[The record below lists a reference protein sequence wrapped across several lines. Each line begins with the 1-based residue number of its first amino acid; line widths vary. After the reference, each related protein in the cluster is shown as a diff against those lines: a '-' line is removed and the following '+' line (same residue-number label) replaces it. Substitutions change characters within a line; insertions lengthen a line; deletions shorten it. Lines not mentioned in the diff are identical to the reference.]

1 MITILFFGDIVG
13 AKGRS
18 RIKRDL
24 PLLIETYNFDFVFA
38 NGENAA
44 HGKGITPKI
53 VDELLASGIDAIS
66 MGNHSYSKAEI
77 MWLEASKPVAFPHN
91 LIGQFQ
97 DRSTVK
103 VTKNGIT
110 VALMSV
116 MGNVFMENTD
126 QTWSDALHKMI
137 NVDAH
142 LKICDFHA
150 ETTSEK
156 YIVLHSF
163 YESLSAILG
172 THTHVQTSDAH
183 IYNGCAYIT
192 DVGMCGPFPSILGRD
207 KDEVL
212 RRFIKK
218 EKTHYTV
225 SSEDAMLN
233 FVVLQFEHHTYTPV
247 AIKAYSIKPSE
258 NILEVCNHCDIMN
271 ALRR

>member
-1 MITILFFGDIVG
+1 MISVLFFGDIVG

-24 PLLIETYNFDFVFA
+24 PLLLDHYQFDFVLA
-38 NGENAA
+38 NAENAA

-53 VDELLASGIDAIS
+53 VDELLSAGLDALS
-66 MGNHSYSKAEI
+66 LGNHSYSKSEV
-77 MWLEASKPVAFPHN
+77 MWLDASKPVAFPQN

-97 DRSTVK
+97 DRHTVTLTK
-103 VTKNGIT
+103 HGVTL
-110 VALMSV
+110 ALMSV

-126 QTWSDALHKMI
+126 QSWVESLHKMSQVNADI
-137 NVDAH
+137 
-142 LKICDFHA
+142 KICDFHA

-156 YIVLHSF
+156 YIVLHTYF
-163 YESLSAILG
+163 DVLSAIIG

-183 IYNGCAYIT
+183 VYNGCAYIT

-218 EKTHYTV
+218 ERTHYTV
-225 SSEDAMLN
+225 SDEEAMLN
-233 FVVLQFEHHTYTPV
+233 FVLIQFNKDNYEPV
-247 AIKAYSIKPSE
+247 FIKSYSIKPSE
-258 NILEVCNHCDIMN
+258 NVLEVCQDCDTMN
-271 ALRR
+271 TLRR

>member
-1 MITILFFGDIVG
+1 MISILFFGDIVG

-24 PLLIETYNFDFVFA
+24 PLLIEHYNVDFVFA

-53 VDELLASGIDAIS
+53 VDELLMTGIDAIS

-103 VTKNGIT
+103 VTKNGIS

-126 QTWSDALHKMI
+126 QMWIDSLHKMI
-137 NVDAH
+137 QIDADIK
-142 LKICDFHA
+142 LCDFHA

-156 YIVLHSF
+156 YILLHSF
-163 YESLSAILG
+163 NESLSAIVG
-172 THTHVQTSDAH
+172 THTHVQTNDAH

-218 EKTHYTV
+218 ERTHYTV

-233 FVVLQFEHHTYTPV
+233 FVLLQFDRSTFAPV
-247 AIKAYSIKPSE
+247 AIKAYSIKPTE
-258 NILEVCNHCDIMN
+258 NILEVCKQCDIMDT
-271 ALRR
+271 LRR